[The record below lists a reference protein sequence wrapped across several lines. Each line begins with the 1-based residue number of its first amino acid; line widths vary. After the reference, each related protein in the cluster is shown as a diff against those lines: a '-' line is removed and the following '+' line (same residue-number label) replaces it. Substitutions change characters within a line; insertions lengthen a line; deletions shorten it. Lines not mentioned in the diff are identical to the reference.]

1 MKSGWYVSWTESIR
15 GSLNNIFFFRLSDK
29 YFLHIKICRC
39 GIFHPN
45 SIHAQYKLLCL
56 ISKLNPDTS
65 LSASLEVDWH
75 EIPPQHSLLHLM
87 QTGLV
92 SALPVQ
98 MELVCRVNSGNGHL
112 SLSGGHCQ
120 QTTCSPPSHCV
131 WNVSI
136 VMTTQMDTGVILSIG
151 HEAGVWTHC
160 DHYNGNSIKS
170 KTTVIE

>member
-1 MKSGWYVSWTESIR
+1 MWNFSSQFHACTV
-15 GSLNNIFFFRLSDK
+15 
-29 YFLHIKICRC
+29 KI
-39 GIFHPN
+39 IVFDIQTILEN
-45 SIHAQYKLLCL
+45 V
-56 ISKLNPDTS
+56 NPDIS
-65 LSASLEVDWH
+65 LSALLELDWR

-87 QTGLV
+87 QIGLV

-120 QTTCSPPSHCV
+120 QTTCSPASHCV

-136 VMTTQMDTGVILSIG
+136 VMTTQMDTGVILSIR

>member
-1 MKSGWYVSWTESIR
+1 MWNFSSQ
-15 GSLNNIFFFRLSDK
+15 
-29 YFLHIKICRC
+29 FLTCTVQIIVFD
-39 GIFHPN
+39 IQTILEN
-45 SIHAQYKLLCL
+45 V
-56 ISKLNPDTS
+56 NPDTS

-120 QTTCSPPSHCV
+120 QTTCSPHLTVYEMYQLSWQPRWTQV
-131 WNVSI
+131 WFYLLDMKPGSGPI
-136 VMTTQMDTGVILSIG
+136 VTTIMEILLR
-151 HEAGVWTHC
+151 V
-160 DHYNGNSIKS
+160 KPL
-170 KTTVIE
+170 